1 MERAAQKYKN
11 GVVAEFNEQTKE
23 GKEVL
28 LDIAKSRAF
37 IYPLQGIYY
46 SLRHPSLLGSIKS
59 QLYKSALTSLA
70 ITVSFFAMFYLP
82 QVAFL
87 ALTSGPL
94 ALISAI
100 PLVLGEAAVV
110 SKFIVKALWMADAQE
125 KLFDAVLASQP
136 AGAPLVENAKNLSRS
151 SAGRKSQVGRLLMKP
166 VARFSPAELVR
177 YALSLPLSALPIPGL
192 GTAVFLVYNGTKS
205 GPSHHSRY
213 FALKGQAGAQRDG
226 IVAQRRGAY
235 ASFGVMATALQLV
248 PVASIFFLCTTT
260 VGAALWAAELERL
273 GEAAND
279 PQHGDVLPT
288 GGESGGSGD
297 VAGAEGGQELPLR
310 ARTNALADEGESESR
325 DEL

>member
-1 MERAAQKYKN
+1 MERAAQKYKD
-11 GVVAEFNEQTKE
+11 GVVTEFNEQTKE

-28 LDIAKSRAF
+28 IDIAKSRAF
-37 IYPLQGIYY
+37 IYLLQGIHY

-94 ALISAI
+94 ALLSAI
-100 PLVLGEAAVV
+100 PLVLGEASVV
-110 SKFIVKALWMADAQE
+110 SKFVVKGLWMADAQE

-136 AGAPLVENAKNLSRS
+136 SGAPLVENAKNLSRS
-151 SAGRKSQVGRLLMKP
+151 SSGRKSQVGRLLMKP

-177 YALSLPLSALPIPGL
+177 YVISLPLSIVPGL
-192 GTAVFLVYNGTKS
+192 GTVFFLVYNGTKS
-205 GPSHHSRY
+205 GPSYHNRY
-213 FALKGQAGAQRDG
+213 FALKGQSGAQRDS

-235 ASFGVMATALQLV
+235 ASFGVMATALQLI
-248 PVASIFFLCTTT
+248 PVVSIFFLCTTT

-273 GEAAND
+273 GERAND
-279 PQHGDVLPT
+279 PQHEDVLPT
-288 GGESGGSGD
+288 GGESEAA
-297 VAGAEGGQELPLR
+297 VAEGEQQLPLR
-310 ARTNALADEGESESR
+310 ARTNALADEGE
-325 DEL
+325 L